1 MSSNKKYWKSV
12 EELNENSSIV
22 EALQQNEFVE
32 EIPTDDFL
40 GDKESLESSST
51 SRRDFLKYVGFSTAA
66 ASLAACEGPV
76 IKSIPYVVQPTEI
89 VPGVA
94 NYYATTIADGF
105 DFASVLVKTREGR
118 PIKIENNTD
127 AATNGTANARVN
139 ASVLGL
145 YDNLRV
151 KSPMKGESKISW
163 DTFLSET
170 TSKLK
175 GLNGKQIVLL
185 TQSMPSPSTNK
196 LIAEFKAKYG
206 NVNHVAYDAV
216 SESAT
221 LDAYQAKYG
230 SRGMANY
237 DFSKAMTIVSVGA
250 DFLGDWQGGG
260 FESAYAKKRIPENG
274 KMSRHIQFESN
285 MTLSGAN
292 ADKRVPLTPS
302 EQKLALAKL
311 YSSITGNSV
320 GSISLPEALDKAVQA
335 AANELS
341 KAGSNA
347 VVVTGIQDVDAQT
360 TVLEINA
367 HLRSK
372 AFDPKTTIKTRQGS
386 AKAITQ
392 LVADMK
398 AGKVGAIIM
407 NGVNPMYTLPNAA
420 DFAEGLAKTDLS
432 VAFSMKQDET
442 STKCH
447 YIAAAPHY
455 LESWGDVELKAGHYS
470 MMQPTI
476 RPLFDTKQFQEILMS
491 WTETSGAYRDYLKSV
506 WTQSIL
512 NGASFNKAVQD
523 GVFVVGT
530 SGNGSGSTGSST
542 TTETSTTE
550 LKDKKD
556 RTFLGGVIHD
566 VAVGVGIKDEDKDEY
581 VTTTTSTTVNNTSDS
596 INVASVLTGGA
607 AARAL
612 AQTKL
617 VEGMELS
624 LYTKT
629 GMGDGQQANNPWLQ
643 EFPDPITRTTWD
655 NYLTISQA
663 DADTL
668 EIKNW
673 NVANG
678 GLNGSYAKVSV
689 NGAEAITLPVI
700 IQPGQ
705 AKGSVGLAFG
715 YGRTSNALK
724 DEMKTGV
731 NAYPLYQGFN
741 AVQNVT
747 IEKVAGEHEFAC
759 VQLHNTLMGRGD
771 IIKET
776 RLEIFN
782 TYGKEDEEHGW
793 NKTPNVSLNH
803 VETPVTSPDVDLW
816 DEFDRSIGHHFNLS
830 IDLNACTGC
839 GACVIACHA
848 ENNVPVVG
856 KSEMR
861 RSRDMH
867 WLRIDRYYSHQDTF
881 SEDIEEKEATDG
893 LGLGNYVFGDGQSDG
908 SLSTFARLED
918 PADNPQVVF
927 QPVMCQH
934 CNHAP
939 CETVCPVA
947 ATVHGRQGQN
957 QMAYNRCVGTRY
969 CANNCPY
976 KVRRFNWFLYNK
988 NDEFD
993 YYMNDDLGRMVL
1005 NPDVVVRSRGVM
1017 EKCSMC
1023 IQKTQKTILDA
1034 KRDGR
1039 EIKDGEFETACSAA
1053 CGNGAM
1059 IFGDVNDKDSKISAL
1074 KEDDRM
1080 YHMLEYVGTKPN
1092 VIYQTKVR
1100 NT

>member
-32 EIPTDDFL
+32 AIPTDEFL

-94 NYYATTIADGF
+94 NYYATTIADGY

-127 AATNGTANARVN
+127 AASNGVANARVN

-151 KSPMKGESKISW
+151 KAPMKGDTAISW
-163 DTFLSET
+163 DTFMSET
-170 TSKLK
+170 TSALN
-175 GLNGKQIVLL
+175 GLSAGKQIVFL
-185 TQSMPSPSTNK
+185 TASMPSPSTDK
-196 LIAEFKAKYG
+196 LISDFASKYS
-206 NVNHVAYDAV
+206 NVKHVAYDAI
-216 SESAT
+216 SESAS

-230 SRGMANY
+230 TRGLANY
-237 DFSKAMTIVSVGA
+237 DFSKAKTIVSIGA

-260 FESAYAKKRIPENG
+260 FESGYATKRIPENG
-274 KMSRHIQFESN
+274 QMSRHIQFESN
-285 MTLSGAN
+285 MSLSGAN

-302 EQKLALAKL
+302 QQKLALVKL
-311 YSSITGNSV
+311 YSEITGNSAN
-320 GSISLPEALDKAVQA
+320 GAKLSDTLDAAVKA
-335 AANELS
+335 AAKEVKL
-341 KAGSNA
+341 AGSNA
-347 VVVTGIQDVDAQT
+347 VVVTGIQDVNAQT
-360 TVLEINA
+360 LALEINSY
-367 HLRSK
+367 LNSK

-386 AKAITQ
+386 NEAVSQ

-407 NGVNPMYTLPNAA
+407 NGVNPMYTLPNASE
-420 DFAEGLAKTDLS
+420 FKEGLDKVSLS
-432 VAFSMKQDET
+432 VAFSMKQHET
-442 STKCH
+442 STNCQ
-447 YIAAAPHY
+447 YIAATPHN
-455 LESWGDVELKAGHYS
+455 LESWGDFEYKSGHYS

-476 RPLFDTKQFQEILMS
+476 RPLFDTKQFQEVLMG
-491 WTETSGAYRDYLKSV
+491 WTGKSGSYRDFIKAY
-506 WTQSIL
+506 WTSNIL
-512 NGASFNKAVQD
+512 GGSSFNKAVQD
-523 GVFVVGT
+523 GIFVTG
-530 SGNGSGSTGSST
+530 SSPNGGNGST
-542 TTETSTTE
+542 TISTSTTE
-550 LKDKKD
+550 VKDKKD
-556 RTFLGGVIHD
+556 RTLVGGIIHD
-566 VAVGVGIKDEDKDEY
+566 VAVGVGLKDEDKDEF
-581 VTTTTSTTVNNTSDS
+581 VTTNTSTTISNGSANSAAVLSGSSAAKALVNSAKS
-596 INVASVLTGGA
+596 
-607 AARAL
+607 
-612 AQTKL
+612 
-617 VEGMELS
+617 EGMELT

-655 NYLTISQA
+655 NYLTVSQS
-663 DADTL
+663 DAETL
-668 EIKNW
+668 ELKNW

-678 GLNGSYAKVSV
+678 GLNGSYANVTV
-689 NGAEAITLPVI
+689 NGVTLEKVPVI

-715 YGRTSNALK
+715 YGRSLGLK
-724 DEMKTGV
+724 SEMQTGV
-731 NAYPLYQGFN
+731 NAYPLYQNFSST
-741 AVQNVT
+741 QSVT
-747 IEKVAGEHEFAC
+747 ISKVGGEHEFAC

-776 RLEIFN
+776 TLEIFN
-782 TYGKEDEEHGW
+782 TKDRHVW
-793 NKTPNVSLNH
+793 NKVPEVSLNH
-803 VETPVTSPDVDLW
+803 IETPVTSPDVDLW
-816 DEFDRSIGHHFNLS
+816 DEFDRSVGHHFNLS

-881 SEDIEEKEATDG
+881 EADDAKKEGFEG
-893 LGLGNYVFGDGQSDG
+893 LFGDNG
-908 SLSTFARLED
+908 SLGGFGEMEN
-918 PADNPQVVF
+918 PADNPQVAF

-947 ATVHGRQGQN
+947 ATAHGRQGQN
-957 QMAYNRCVGTRY
+957 HMAYNRCVGTRY

-1005 NPDVVVRSRGVM
+1005 NPDVTVRSRGVM

-1039 EIKDGEFETACSAA
+1039 LVKDGEFQTACSAA

-1059 IFGDVNDKDSKISAL
+1059 VFGDVNDKDSKIAEL

-1080 YHMLEYVGTKPN
+1080 YHLLESVGTKPN

-1100 NT
+1100 NISKA